1 MASLH
6 ACWVLQHAALPHL
19 PGMHPLLLHLVCPPP
34 PAPPTPHPQIYVA
47 FELGSFFQNFRRY
60 VRSYDPTRMHDAPPT
75 ASPISAC
82 QPFSYLDGNES
93 LPISPCGQI
102 AANFFND
109 TFRLLAPGGA
119 ELDLDDSAIAWPS
132 DADHLYG
139 PVAAENY
146 NPASSPALRGG
157 NTSDLVLNAN
167 QHWMVRAWRGG
178 GRAGGRCV
186 GGASGRAAGWQQEGS
201 RRRRPACL
209 LCRGLA
215 GAGVDAAP
223 QPGGDTEA
231 VRPAEHCHRGGH
243 RADAGGEQPVQHVR
257 VWGAQDG

>member
-1 MASLH
+1 
-6 ACWVLQHAALPHL
+6 
-19 PGMHPLLLHLVCPPP
+19 
-34 PAPPTPHPQIYVA
+34 IYVA

-167 QHWMVRAWRGG
+167 QHWMVWMRPHSQVAIQKLYGQLNTAIEVGTELTLVVNNRYNTYEFGG
-178 GRAGGRCV
+178 PKTVIITTNSWV
-186 GGASGRAAGWQQEGS
+186 GGHNNFLGACYIAVGGL
-201 RRRRPACL
+201 CL
-209 LCRGLA
+209 LASLFFVMGY
-215 GAGVDAAP
+215 
-223 QPGGDTEA
+223 
-231 VRPAEHCHRGGH
+231 
-243 RADAGGEQPVQHVR
+243 
-257 VWGAQDG
+257 